1 MNTEEL
7 MQLIENYNIAE
18 AAQVSRRKDIFTA
31 FHERK
36 GYRMLR
42 VGKDSVWSV
51 NQCNGSLAQDL
62 KAVQSR
68 LPGVFIVIEELG
80 TIKASQERS

>member
-1 MNTEEL
+1 MNTDEL
-7 MQLIENYNIAE
+7 KELIKIYNAAE
-18 AAQVSRRKDIFTA
+18 TSQVQRRKDIFTA

-42 VGKDSVWSV
+42 VGKDSAWSV
-51 NQCNGSLAQDL
+51 NQCNGTLEQDL